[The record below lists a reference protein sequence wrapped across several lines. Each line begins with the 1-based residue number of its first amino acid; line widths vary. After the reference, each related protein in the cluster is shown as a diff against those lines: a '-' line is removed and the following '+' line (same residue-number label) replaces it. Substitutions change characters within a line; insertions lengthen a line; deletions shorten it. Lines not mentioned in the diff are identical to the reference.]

1 MSIFSYLLVSP
12 INVRK
17 RLAHLINR
25 EIKNTEKGRKS
36 SIILK
41 INLVDEEMIDLLYK
55 ASQAGVVIKMIVRAM
70 CSLKAG
76 VPGLSENIH
85 IISIIDRFLEHP
97 RVYYFENN
105 GDPEVYISSAD
116 WMTRNL
122 DRRIEVGAPLLDS
135 DAKQCVIDILNIQL
149 ADNVKAR
156 IIDSNEQNN
165 YVRNDEEQCRSQLA
179 IYDYLSAKSNEK

>member
-25 EIKNTEKGRKS
+25 EIKNTENGRKS

-41 INLVDEEMIDLLYK
+41 INNLVDEEMIDLLYK
-55 ASQAGVVIKMIVRAM
+55 ASQAGVVIKMIVRGM

-85 IISIIDRFLEHP
+85 II
-97 RVYYFENN
+97 
-105 GDPEVYISSAD
+105 ISSPSVYKGF
-116 WMTRNL
+116 L
-122 DRRIEVGAPLLDS
+122 H
-135 DAKQCVIDILNIQL
+135 C
-149 ADNVKAR
+149 
-156 IIDSNEQNN
+156 
-165 YVRNDEEQCRSQLA
+165 
-179 IYDYLSAKSNEK
+179 